1 MEDVILEVNNII
13 QNNEVKSKRKD
24 LSYEDRVNAEFKHL
38 KKRIRRLEQIVLKG
52 NIDRGSIS
60 GSVKDLKRG

>member
-1 MEDVILEVNNII
+1 MEVNNII